1 MTWSRLEGTS
11 VDAALT
17 EGAEA
22 RIADPLWS
30 IGRQWQVGELTGDD
44 AASPVLVE
52 CEIRFTPITRFQ
64 PGPPGG
70 GGPAVPRGML
80 GVPIETAVEREGVR
94 DGPASARL
102 SAEAGLQLLRTL
114 DRAGAPPAART
125 ELRAR
130 FPIALPPDD
139 GLDPHGRE
147 ELELLAAGSFDA
159 AALAADLD
167 AGAPTGIDALERGR
181 PRAVLQTW
189 LAWYA
194 GQFSEPAD
202 GSGSWEPRRMEYRF
216 AMSACPAAGQEVV
229 LEAGEYPGGRLEWD
243 AFDVGG
249 GRPPLGAPP
258 EAHTRSLRTLASP
271 ARVAGQAASRWWQ
284 VEDGDVWLGDL
295 STGALDLTRAA
306 LAAFEMSFA
315 DDWFVIPCRLP
326 AGIIARVERL
336 EVRDT
341 FGDRHRIRSCAELDG
356 PGRVWRFFELSGD
369 RSADAAKT
377 DDREAPWL
385 LLPPTLAGVVESRPV
400 EEVLFLRDEL
410 ANLGWAAELSVE
422 SAAGRPIDRE
432 AIARAQREPP
442 PVPAADAWGYRL
454 ATTVLSNQVPLVPV
468 RRDGELFLQRGRL
481 ATAADGGDVET
492 SGALGIVLEPGR
504 ALLIE
509 DGEVPATGM
518 RVTRTWQMARAAD
531 GGVVCWMGRRK
542 TSAPPRGAP
551 GLVFD
556 EVVSD

>member
-1 MTWSRLEGTS
+1 LTWSRLEGTS
-11 VDAALT
+11 VDAALS

-52 CEIRFTPITRFQ
+52 CQVRFTPITRFQ

-70 GGPAVPRGML
+70 GGPVLSRGML
-80 GVPIETAVEREGVR
+80 GVPIETAVEREPVR
-94 DGPASARL
+94 DGPAAARL
-102 SAEAGLQLLRTL
+102 SAEAGLQLLRML

-130 FPIALPPDD
+130 FPLALPPDD

-147 ELELLAAGSFDA
+147 QLELLAAGSFDA
-159 AALAADLD
+159 AALARLD
-167 AGAPTGIDALERGR
+167 AGDPAGIGALDRGR
-181 PRAVLQTW
+181 PRTVLLTW
-189 LAWYA
+189 LGWYGA
-194 GQFSEPAD
+194 RFSEPPD
-202 GSGSWEPRRMEYRF
+202 GSGAWEPRRMEYRF
-216 AMSACPAAGQEVV
+216 AMSACPAPGEEVV
-229 LEAGEYPGGRLEWD
+229 LEAGEYPGGRLDWD

-249 GRPPLGAPP
+249 GRAPLGAPP
-258 EAHTRSLRTLASP
+258 QARARSPRMLAAP
-271 ARVAGQAASRWWQ
+271 ARVTGQAASRWWQ

-295 STGALDLTRAA
+295 STGALDLTRAT
-306 LAAFEMSFA
+306 LAAFEMSFG
-315 DDWFVIPCRLP
+315 DDWFVVPCRLP
-326 AGIIARVERL
+326 AGVIARVERL

-356 PGRVWRFFELSGD
+356 PGRVWRFFELTGD
-369 RSADAAKT
+369 ASADAARPG
-377 DDREAPWL
+377 DRSAPWL
-385 LLPPTLAGVVESRPV
+385 LLPPTLPGVVESRPV

-422 SAAGRPIDRE
+422 SAAGRPIDR
-432 AIARAQREPP
+432 AALARAQRDPV
-442 PVPAADAWGYRL
+442 PVPAAGAWGYRL
-454 ATTVLSNQVPLVPV
+454 ATPVLSHQVPLVPV
-468 RRDGELFLQRGRL
+468 RRDGGPSLQRGRL
-481 ATAADGGDVET
+481 ATAADGGGVET
-492 SGALGIVLEPGR
+492 SGALGVVLEPGR

-509 DGEVPATGM
+509 DGEIPATGI
-518 RVTRTWQMARAAD
+518 RVTRAWQMARMAD

-542 TSAPPRGAP
+542 TPAPPRGAP

-556 EVVSD
+556 EVVPG